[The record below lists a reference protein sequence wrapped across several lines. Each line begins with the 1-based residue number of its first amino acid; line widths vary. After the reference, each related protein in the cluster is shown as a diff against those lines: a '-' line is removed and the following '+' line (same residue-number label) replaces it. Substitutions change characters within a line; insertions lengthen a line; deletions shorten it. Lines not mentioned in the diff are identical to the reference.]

1 MLYIANVTSV
11 EGTHF
16 YTRVRLE
23 GQSSVILRD
32 LNAWPTELQELARA
46 CVVFEVFFL
55 KKFRERC

>member
-32 LNAWPTELQELARA
+32 LNAWPTELARA
-46 CVVFEVFFL
+46 AVPLCQFEGVRDDF
-55 KKFRERC
+55 